1 MNKKD
6 EGWIL
11 ITLISLIFL
20 LTTSFSWAG
29 EKGIAEGKI
38 AVVNGKIIPKSDFD
52 REMVMVN
59 ERFSQTGKT
68 PSSAELSEIKKNILE
83 NLINLELLYQESK
96 KEGIQVDEKI
106 LNEQY
111 ENWKKQIPNQ
121 EALNEFL
128 KKLNLSETG
137 IKDKF
142 KMGLAVQQFVEKKFG
157 QKALVSDQETKAFY
171 ASNPNFFKVP
181 AQVRASHILIKVD
194 PKADA
199 AQKAA
204 ARKKIDDIQNQL
216 KNGED
221 FSELAKRVSDCP
233 SKTKGGDLGYFSRG
247 QMVKAFDDVAF
258 SLKPGEVSG
267 IVETDFGFHI
277 IKLTDKKPETT
288 LAYEQVKDRLA
299 AMLKND
305 KVEKETDLYLE
316 KLKKDAKIEK
326 YLKEVNTR

>member
-1 MNKKD
+1 MNKRD
-6 EGWIL
+6 EGWIV

-29 EKGIAEGKI
+29 EKGIAEEKI

-52 REMVMVN
+52 RKMVMVN
-59 ERFSQTGKT
+59 EQFSQTGKT
-68 PSSAELSEIKKNILE
+68 PSSAELSEIKKNVLE
-83 NLINLELLYQESK
+83 SLINLELLYQESK

-106 LNEQY
+106 LNERY

-142 KMGLAVQQFVEKKFG
+142 KAGLAVQQFVEKKFG
-157 QKALVSDQETKAFY
+157 QKALVSEQETKAFY
-171 ASNPNFFKVP
+171 DSNPNFFKIP
-181 AQVRASHILIKVD
+181 EQVCASHILIKVD

-204 ARKKIDDIQNQL
+204 ARKKIDDIQRQL
-216 KNGED
+216 KNGEN
-221 FSELAKRVSDCP
+221 FSELAKKVSDCP
-233 SKTKGGDLGYFSRG
+233 SNTKGGDLGCFSRG
-247 QMVKAFDDVAF
+247 QMVRPFEDVAF

-277 IKLTDKKPETT
+277 IKVMDKKPETT
-288 LAYEQVKDRLA
+288 MAYEQVKDRLA
-299 AMLKND
+299 AMLKKD
-305 KVEKETDLYLE
+305 KVEKEIPLYLD
-316 KLKKDAKIEK
+316 KLKKDAKIER
-326 YLKEVNTR
+326 YLKEG

>member
-1 MNKKD
+1 MKKKD
-6 EGWIL
+6 EGLIV

-20 LTTSFSWAG
+20 LTTSFCWAG

-52 REMVMVN
+52 REMVMAN

-68 PSSAELSEIKKNILE
+68 PNSAELSEIKKNILE

-142 KMGLAVQQFVEKKFG
+142 RTGLAVQQVVEKKFG
-157 QKALVSDQETKAFY
+157 QKVLVSDQETKTFY
-171 ASNPNFFKVP
+171 DSNPNFFKVP

-194 PKADA
+194 PKTDA

-204 ARKKIDDIQNQL
+204 ARKKIDDIQRQL

-233 SKTKGGDLGYFSRG
+233 SKTKGGDLGLFSRG

-288 LAYEQVKDRLA
+288 LSYEQVKNRLA
-299 AMLKND
+299 TMLKND

-316 KLKKDAKIEK
+316 KLKKDAKIER
-326 YLKEVNTR
+326 YLKEG

>member
-1 MNKKD
+1 MNKRD
-6 EGWIL
+6 EGWIV
-11 ITLISLIFL
+11 ITLISLFFL
-20 LTTSFSWAG
+20 LITSFSWAG

-38 AVVNGKIIPKSDFD
+38 AVVNGKIIPQSDFD

-59 ERFSQTGKT
+59 ERFSQNGKA
-68 PSSAELSEIKKNILE
+68 PSSAELSEIRKNILE

-96 KEGIQVDEKI
+96 KEGIQVDDKI
-106 LNEQY
+106 LNERY

-121 EALNEFL
+121 ETLNEFL

-171 ASNPNFFKVP
+171 DSNPDFFKIP
-181 AQVRASHILIKVD
+181 EQVRASHILIKVD

-204 ARKKIDDIQNQL
+204 ARNKINDIQKQL
-216 KNGED
+216 KNGGD
-221 FSELAKRVSDCP
+221 FSELAKKVSDCP
-233 SKTKGGDLGYFSRG
+233 SNTKGGDLGYFRRG
-247 QMVKAFDDVAF
+247 QMVKPFEDVAF

-277 IKLTDKKPETT
+277 IKVTDKKPGTT
-288 LAYEQVKDRLA
+288 MTYEQVKDRLA
-299 AMLKND
+299 AMLKKD

-316 KLKKDAKIEK
+316 KLKKDAKIER
-326 YLKEVNTR
+326 YLKEG

>member
-1 MNKKD
+1 MNKRD
-6 EGWIL
+6 EGWIV

-38 AVVNGKIIPKSDFD
+38 AVVNGKTIPKSDFD

-59 ERFSQTGKT
+59 ERFSETGKT

-121 EALNEFL
+121 EALNEFF
-128 KKLNLSETG
+128 KKLNLSETS

-142 KMGLAVQQFVEKKFG
+142 KTGLAVQQFVEKKFG
-157 QKALVSDQETKAFY
+157 QKALVSEQETKAFY
-171 ASNPNFFKVP
+171 DSNPNFFKIP
-181 AQVRASHILIKVD
+181 EQVCASHILIKVD

-204 ARKKIDDIQNQL
+204 ARKKIDDIQKRL
-216 KNGED
+216 KNGEN
-221 FSELAKRVSDCP
+221 FSELAKKVSDCP
-233 SKTKGGDLGYFSRG
+233 SNTKGGDLGCFSRG
-247 QMVKAFDDVAF
+247 QMVKPFEDVAF

-277 IKLTDKKPETT
+277 IKVMDKKPETT

-299 AMLKND
+299 AMLKKD

-316 KLKKDAKIEK
+316 KLKKDAKIER
-326 YLKEVNTR
+326 Y